1 MWTWKKSNGWLS
13 LGTVLTG
20 FALAAVGMQCTRAN
34 QAFPADNTNRA
45 ERKGT
50 NLMTEENE
58 ITVPA
63 GELADVKFSSDVEQA
78 EKKLIVSYELA
89 NNGKDDIYLLD
100 ILPLYDLETRQPRVD
115 LNHSV
120 LIWDEPNG
128 VRLIRGLPPYPQE
141 KDMSAYITPHAS
153 KILPGKSLKR
163 KIELTVPLVE
173 SNPYY
178 SPLEHDQYEPD
189 TVRKMKLY
197 VHFIRSSVEGFEAKP
212 VAFGEG
218 VFFVKS
224 KFLIRDVEK
233 RFSEHVFKEVELLK
247 YPGVFTRSR

>member
-1 MWTWKKSNGWLS
+1 MKSVGWQS
-13 LGTVLTG
+13 PGTVLIG
-20 FALAAVGMQCTRAN
+20 LALAAIGMQCTSAN
-34 QAFPADNTNRA
+34 QAFPANGTSTL
-45 ERKGT
+45 ERRGT

-58 ITVPA
+58 ITEPV
-63 GELADVKFSSDVEQA
+63 GELADVKFTSNVEQG

-89 NNGKDDIYLLD
+89 NTGKDDIYLLD

-120 LIWDEPNG
+120 LIFNEPNG

-163 KIELTVPLVE
+163 VIELPVPLVE

-178 SPLEHDQYEPD
+178 SPLERDLYEPE
-189 TVRKMKLY
+189 TVRKMKLS

-218 VFFVKS
+218 VVFIKS

-233 RFSEHVFKEVELLK
+233 RYSEHQFKEVAFLK